1 VSLLD
6 PLHAADVANLLEHLL
21 DTERVF
27 LVETLGTSLEAE
39 TYTHIDDAVREDIV
53 ENINNATL
61 ANFVV
66 ELEHYDAVN
75 FTESLETTEQQE
87 VLEAMP
93 AQVRVLLESSL
104 WFLEESAGRLMRR
117 DVATTPSYWN
127 VRQTVDFMRSNAE
140 LPSDFYLLMVV
151 GPTLQPIGV
160 VPLSRLLRT
169 TNPAGIADIM
179 ETEISSI
186 LA

>member
-1 VSLLD
+1 MSLLD
-6 PLHAADVANLLEHLL
+6 SLHAADVADLLEQLP
-21 DTERVF
+21 DAERGF
-27 LVETLGTSLEAE
+27 LVENLGTSLEAE
-39 TYTHIDDAVREDIV
+39 TYTHLDDAVREDIIK
-53 ENINNATL
+53 NFDNATL
-61 ANFVV
+61 ANVVV
-66 ELEHYDAVN
+66 ELEHDDAVD

-93 AQVRVLLESSL
+93 AQVRVLLENSL
-104 WFLEESAGRLMRR
+104 RFLEESAGRLMRR

-127 VRQTVDFMRSNAE
+127 VGQTVAFMRSNAE

-160 VPLSRLLRT
+160 VTLSRLLRT
-169 TNPAGIADIM
+169 THPVGIADIM
-179 ETEISSI
+179 KTEISPI